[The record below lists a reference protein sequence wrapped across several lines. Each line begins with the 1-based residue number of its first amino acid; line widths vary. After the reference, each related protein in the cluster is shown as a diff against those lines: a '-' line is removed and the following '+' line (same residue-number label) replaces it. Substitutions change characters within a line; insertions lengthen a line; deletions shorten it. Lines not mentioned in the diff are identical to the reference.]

1 MSDFLLEGAAEQA
14 KNLGGIRYIGL
25 IMMPRFRSVIPVIL
39 AIVLL
44 TAGCTQPALKDP
56 VVTVGNITL
65 SDVSLQAMTV
75 NTTVNIFNPNPV
87 GADLKKLAFDVW
99 YVDDSPHYLGHGE
112 QSGVTVIENG
122 NTSITI
128 PVKIGTI
135 EAAQGVGSLIRK
147 GTLLIRVNGSAA
159 IDLKLTTYDKPF
171 EQTREFSVSE
181 FEDLIPLKTIP
192 GTDISVSEG
201 IQQLGGLL
209 GSVT

>member
-112 QSGVTVIENG
+112 QSGVTVKENG

-181 FEDLIPLKTIP
+181 FEDLIPVKTIP

>member
-181 FEDLIPLKTIP
+181 FEDLIPVKTIP

>member
-1 MSDFLLEGAAEQA
+1 
-14 KNLGGIRYIGL
+14 
-25 IMMPRFRSVIPVIL
+25 MMPRVLSSVFVIFAL
-39 AIVLL
+39 VIFS
-44 TAGCTQPALKDP
+44 AGCTQPALKDP

-87 GADLKKLAFDVW
+87 GADLRKVAFDVW
-99 YVDDSPHYLGHGE
+99 YIDDSPHYLGHGE
-112 QSGVTVIENG
+112 QSGVTVKENG
-122 NTSITI
+122 NTSIMI
-128 PVKIGTI
+128 PVKIGTVQ
-135 EAAQGVGSLIRK
+135 AAQGVGSLIQK

-159 IDLKLTTYDKPF
+159 IDLKLTTYTKPF

-181 FEDLIPLKTIP
+181 FEDLIPVKTIP

>member
-1 MSDFLLEGAAEQA
+1 MKPRILSCLL
-14 KNLGGIRYIGL
+14 
-25 IMMPRFRSVIPVIL
+25 VIFV
-39 AIVLL
+39 IVLL

-87 GADLKKLAFDVW
+87 GADLKKVAFDVW
-99 YVDDSPHYLGHGE
+99 YVDDSPRYLGHGE
-112 QSGVTVIENG
+112 QSGLTVKENG

-128 PVKIGTI
+128 PVKIGTVQ
-135 EAAQGVGSLIRK
+135 AAQGIGSLIQR
-147 GTLLIRVNGSAA
+147 GTILIRVNGSAA

-181 FEDLIPLKTIP
+181 FEGLIPVKTIP

-201 IQQLGGLL
+201 IQKLGGLL
-209 GSVT
+209 GSVS